1 MLIKVNL
8 PVAGSNIERW
18 RFDSASGNTL
28 AEGWSDPFLQKSGFA
43 GGRTRAVIQTRPF
56 SSIIGLWLLVCA
68 SQIGSSPQYGDGPIG
83 ASFEDGV
90 LGSRT
95 GSFHFRGG
103 VVLRVQDRDEIR
115 ALLRGPVELAVGV
128 DRGFAPV
135 GRDLVVEIGGGPTQ
149 SHRVRTTLRSM
160 PCGRVG
166 CANGSSPAAIRSVQ
180 SPNSLNASGTSS
192 RPITVVIC
200 VKACP
205 DWMRRSRPPRR
216 CGIRP
221 APWGWCGSR
230 SFRARDKTGSRWT

>member
-95 GSFHFRGG
+95 GCFTS
-103 VVLRVQDRDEIR
+103 VAVLC
-115 ALLRGPVELAVGV
+115 
-128 DRGFAPV
+128 
-135 GRDLVVEIGGGPTQ
+135 
-149 SHRVRTTLRSM
+149 S
-160 PCGRVG
+160 
-166 CANGSSPAAIRSVQ
+166 
-180 SPNSLNASGTSS
+180 
-192 RPITVVIC
+192 
-200 VKACP
+200 
-205 DWMRRSRPPRR
+205 
-216 CGIRP
+216 
-221 APWGWCGSR
+221 GSR
-230 SFRARDKTGSRWT
+230 IGMKSVLSSVVP